1 MILTLLVRKHVNLII
16 YIEVAIGD
24 RNEVENI

>member
-16 YIEVAIGD
+16 YIEVVIGD